1 VPEPPEELLP
11 VGEAVDPP
19 PPVPEPVAPAI
30 APPLDPVVTVA
41 VDTEPEPPALAED
54 PPEALD
60 APDPLAD
67 EIELARELICEARL
81 LAALLAELATLA
93 DAMELLYALSPV
105 MMNSPLDVKSVGIAP
120 DFPPAMAR
128 VYRPAVKFLEM
139 IQMCE
144 PEFGMRSARVE
155 TGLDPLTKAIETTSS
170 AVSGV
175 H

>member
-1 VPEPPEELLP
+1 M
-11 VGEAVDPP
+11 
-19 PPVPEPVAPAI
+19 
-30 APPLDPVVTVA
+30 TVA
-41 VDTEPEPPALAED
+41 VDTKPEPPTLAEE
-54 PPEALD
+54 PLD
-60 APDPLAD
+60 ALAD
-67 EIELARELICEARL
+67 EIEFARELICEARL

-120 DFPPAMAR
+120 DFPAAMAR
-128 VYRPAVKFLEM
+128 VYRPAVKFLEI

-144 PEFGMRSARVE
+144 PELGIRSARVE
-155 TGLDPLTKAIETTSS
+155 TGLDPLIKAIETTSS